1 MMQNKVATKVAQST
15 FTQTLAWTGTGTGVL
30 ALALLTGCSVAE
42 PDNSDDTATTAT
54 SGAAAETSS
63 ATGDSTD
70 GATGDQSA
78 SASASATDAST
89 STSGETTA
97 AVAGDDPVFAAIDAF
112 LAEQEGALIVEID
125 LDDNDTRYDIEA
137 VVGDQI
143 LDFDVTLDGEVR
155 EDTDDDDDDDQ
166 DDIRRAQEAD
176 ITAEEAARAA
186 LEGRD
191 GSTIDSLS
199 LDDDD
204 NALHWE
210 VELDN
215 AQGEDD
221 DLHVDAMTGAVTS
234 DN

>member
-1 MMQNKVATKVAQST
+1 MQKKVAQTT
-15 FTQTLAWTGTGTGVL
+15 FTQTLAWTGTGVL

-54 SGAAAETSS
+54 SGAAAETSD
-63 ATGDSTD
+63 ATSDSTD
-70 GATGDQSA
+70 GATDDQSA
-78 SASASATDAST
+78 SATDTST
-89 STSGETTA
+89 PTSGETTA

-176 ITAEEAARAA
+176 LTAEEAARAA

-191 GSTIDSLS
+191 GASIDSLS

-204 NALHWE
+204 NTLRWE

-215 AQGEDD
+215 AQGDD
-221 DLHVDAMTGAVTS
+221 NDLHVDAMTGVVTT

>member
-1 MMQNKVATKVAQST
+1 MQKKVAQTT
-15 FTQTLAWTGTGTGVL
+15 FTQTLAWTGTGVL

-54 SGAAAETSS
+54 SGAAAETSD
-63 ATGDSTD
+63 ATSDSTD
-70 GATGDQSA
+70 GATDDQSA
-78 SASASATDAST
+78 SATDTST
-89 STSGETTA
+89 PTSGETTA

-176 ITAEEAARAA
+176 LTAEEAARAA

-191 GSTIDSLS
+191 GASIDSLS

-204 NALHWE
+204 NILRWE

-215 AQGEDD
+215 AQGDD
-221 DLHVDAMTGAVTS
+221 NDLHVDAMTGVVTT

>member
-1 MMQNKVATKVAQST
+1 MMQKKVAQTT
-15 FTQTLAWTGTGTGVL
+15 FTQTLAWTGTGVL

-54 SGAAAETSS
+54 SGAAAETSD
-63 ATGDSTD
+63 ATSDSTD
-70 GATGDQSA
+70 GATDDQSA
-78 SASASATDAST
+78 SATDTST
-89 STSGETTA
+89 PTSGETTA

-176 ITAEEAARAA
+176 LTAEEAARAA

-191 GSTIDSLS
+191 GASIDSLS

-204 NALHWE
+204 NTLRWE

-215 AQGEDD
+215 AQGDD
-221 DLHVDAMTGAVTS
+221 NDLHVDAMTGVVTT

>member
-1 MMQNKVATKVAQST
+1 MMQNKVATTVAQST
-15 FTQTLAWTGTGTGVL
+15 IPQTLAWTGTGVL

-42 PDNSDDTATTAT
+42 PDTSDDTATTAT
-54 SGAAAETSS
+54 SGAAAETSGAS
-63 ATGDSTD
+63 GDSTD
-70 GATGDQSA
+70 GATGDP
-78 SASASATDAST
+78 SASATDAST
-89 STSGETTA
+89 SSSGETTA

-125 LDDNDTRYDIEA
+125 VDDNDTRYDVEA
-137 VVGDQI
+137 VVGDQV
-143 LDFDVTLDGEVR
+143 LDFDVTMDGDVR
-155 EDTDDDDDDDQ
+155 EDTDDDDDQDDDQ

-191 GSTIDSLS
+191 GSTTDSLS

-204 NALHWE
+204 SALHWE

-215 AQGEDD
+215 AQGEDE
-221 DLHVDAMTGAVTS
+221 DLHVDAMTGAVTT

>member
-1 MMQNKVATKVAQST
+1 MMQMKVAQRT
-15 FTQTLAWTGTGTGVL
+15 FTQTLAWTGTGVL

-42 PDNSDDTATTAT
+42 PDDSDDTATTAT
-54 SGAAAETSS
+54 SGAAAETSEP
-63 ATGDSTD
+63 TGDSTD
-70 GATGDQSA
+70 GATGNQ
-78 SASASATDAST
+78 SASATDTST
-89 STSGETTA
+89 SASGETTA

-112 LAEQEGALIVEID
+112 LTEQEGALIVEID
-125 LDDNDTRYDIEA
+125 LDDNDTRFDIEA
-137 VVGDQI
+137 VVGEQI
-143 LDFDVTLDGEVR
+143 LDFDVTMDGEVR

-221 DLHVDAMTGAVTS
+221 DLHVDAMTGAVTT

>member
-1 MMQNKVATKVAQST
+1 MPIWHTDAMMQKKVAQST
-15 FTQTLAWTGTGTGVL
+15 FTQTLAWTGTGVL

-42 PDNSDDTATTAT
+42 PDNTDDTATTAT
-54 SGAAAETSS
+54 SAAAAETSE

-78 SASASATDAST
+78 SATDAST
-89 STSGETTA
+89 SASGETTA
-97 AVAGDDPVFAAIDAF
+97 AVAGDDPVFATIDAF

-125 LDDNDTRYDIEA
+125 LDDNDSRYDIEA

-155 EDTDDDDDDDQ
+155 EDTDDDDDDQ

-204 NALHWE
+204 NTLHWE

-215 AQGEDD
+215 AQGGDD
-221 DLHVDAMTGAVTS
+221 DLHVDAMTGAVTT

>member
-1 MMQNKVATKVAQST
+1 MMQNKGATKVPQST
-15 FTQTLAWTGTGTGVL
+15 FTQTLAWTGTGIL

-54 SGAAAETSS
+54 PGAAAETSDTTGDGTDE
-63 ATGDSTD
+63 ATG
-70 GATGDQSA
+70 GQSA
-78 SASASATDAST
+78 SAAASATDAST
-89 STSGETTA
+89 STSGGTTA
-97 AVAGDDPVFAAIDAF
+97 AVAGEDPVFAAIDAF

-155 EDTDDDDDDDQ
+155 EDTDDDDDQ

-186 LEGRD
+186 LEGRE

-204 NALHWE
+204 NALRWE

-221 DLHVDAMTGAVTS
+221 DLHVDAMTGEVTT

>member
-15 FTQTLAWTGTGTGVL
+15 FTQTLAWTGTGVL

-155 EDTDDDDDDDQ
+155 EDTDDDDDDQ